1 MTWAVSSVLATT
13 STPITTAATASRQP
27 SSTNIHRRKCP
38 LNPHILYH
46 IFTHRQSPLTPADLA
61 SCALVSREWASV
73 ATPVLWRCPTWT
85 LAHMGALETAL
96 LAGGEHNN
104 GGNADG
110 NAAAARARGLV
121 EGVKSLR
128 LEVSFSGAGWANFD
142 NEEVVWAQFMRD
154 MDVMN
159 GVLGLFG
166 CRLQPLEQL
175 TISLQLHTGQATS
188 SPSQHIAFQTHL
200 DTLFGHL
207 RTIVNPG
214 KLALAYNMSA
224 ADVLGKRVLSLPT
237 PLRALA
243 IDGDWAAE
251 SDVVKALQDT
261 ATSVS
266 ELEMRRCAMSDEL
279 CAALVRSCGEMLQV
293 LTVRSRTSVEARQRA
308 MDILAGCKTLKM
320 CTWVEA

>member
-13 STPITTAATASRQP
+13 STPITTATTAPRQP
-27 SSTNIHRRKCP
+27 DSTNSHSRKCP
-38 LNPHILYH
+38 LNSHILYH

-73 ATPVLWRCPTWT
+73 ATPVLWRSPTWT

-96 LAGGEHNN
+96 LAGGAHN
-104 GGNADG
+104 GSDG
-110 NAAAARARGLV
+110 DSNAAAARARVLA
-121 EGVKSLR
+121 EGVKCLR
-128 LEVSFSGAGWANFD
+128 LELSFSGAGWANFD
-142 NEEVVWAQFMRD
+142 NEEAVWAQFMRD
-154 MDVMN
+154 INIMN
-159 GVLGLFG
+159 GVLQLFG
-166 CRLQPLEQL
+166 QRSQRLEQL
-175 TISLQLHTGQATS
+175 TISLQLHTGKATS
-188 SPSQHIAFQTHL
+188 SPSQNADFQIHL
-200 DTLFGHL
+200 DTFFEHL

-224 ADVLGKRVLSLPT
+224 VDVLGKRLLNLPT

-251 SDVVKALQDT
+251 SDVVKALQDS
-261 ATSVS
+261 ATRVS

-293 LTVRSRTSVEARQRA
+293 LTVRGRATVEVRQRA
-308 MDILAGCKTLKM
+308 MDILTGCKALKT